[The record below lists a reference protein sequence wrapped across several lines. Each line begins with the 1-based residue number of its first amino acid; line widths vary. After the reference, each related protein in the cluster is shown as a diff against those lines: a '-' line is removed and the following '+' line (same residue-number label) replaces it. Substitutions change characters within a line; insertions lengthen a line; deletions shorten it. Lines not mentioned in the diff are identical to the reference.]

1 MTTVCCMQVT
11 AQQSML
17 GVAQVT
23 DDYRIKITDFGM
35 ARAKAF
41 VKKGSDQQTAIM
53 TECGTPFWSAP
64 RTLHNNHTHET
75 PRFESHNRCVYVLE
89 SLAPQYLRFNHGRA
103 SGERL
108 LRWDLKLSLRR
119 P

>member
-1 MTTVCCMQVT
+1 
-11 AQQSML
+11 ML